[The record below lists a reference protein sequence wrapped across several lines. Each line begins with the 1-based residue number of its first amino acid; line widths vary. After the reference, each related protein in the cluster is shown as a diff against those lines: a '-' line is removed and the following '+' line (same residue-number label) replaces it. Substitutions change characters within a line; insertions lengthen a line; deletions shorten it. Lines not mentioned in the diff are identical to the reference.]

1 MWNNVD
7 NRINQALNRIR
18 KAFRVVLNRTNSGGP
33 LQTSQLSGLAT
44 EQLQDAEL
52 MQHYGFT
59 SCPLPGTVG
68 VVIPLGGR
76 TSHSVIVA
84 TEHPGFRLQALEG
97 GEVAIYT
104 DEGASI
110 ILKRGRLVEVT
121 CDDYVVK
128 CKRYRV
134 EAEEQAA
141 VTSPE
146 IALDASTRL
155 GLNTPSIRAGGND
168 GGGATQM
175 AFNGTINATQDV
187 QAAGISLKGHRHPG
201 DSGGETGTPI

>member
-1 MWNNVD
+1 M
-7 NRINQALNRIR
+7 
-18 KAFRVVLNRTNSGGP
+18 
-33 LQTSQLSGLAT
+33 
-44 EQLQDAEL
+44 
-52 MQHYGFT
+52 
-59 SCPLPGTVG
+59 
-68 VVIPLGGR
+68 
-76 TSHSVIVA
+76 
-84 TEHPGFRLQALEG
+84 
-97 GEVAIYT
+97 AIYT

-168 GGGATQM
+168 GGGATQK

>member
-68 VVIPLGGR
+68 VVIPLGAYQPFRHRGHRASGVSPAGAGR
-76 TSHSVIVA
+76 
-84 TEHPGFRLQALEG
+84 R
-97 GEVAIYT
+97 
-104 DEGASI
+104 
-110 ILKRGRLVEVT
+110 R
-121 CDDYVVK
+121 
-128 CKRYRV
+128 
-134 EAEEQAA
+134 
-141 VTSPE
+141 
-146 IALDASTRL
+146 
-155 GLNTPSIRAGGND
+155 GGN
-168 GGGATQM
+168 
-175 AFNGTINATQDV
+175 
-187 QAAGISLKGHRHPG
+187 LYR
-201 DSGGETGTPI
+201 